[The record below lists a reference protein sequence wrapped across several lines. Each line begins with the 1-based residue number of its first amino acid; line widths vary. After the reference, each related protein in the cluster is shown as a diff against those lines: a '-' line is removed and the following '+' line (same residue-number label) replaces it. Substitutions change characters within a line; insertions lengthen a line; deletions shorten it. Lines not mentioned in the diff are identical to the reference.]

1 MELESEF
8 ECFQILTVF
17 LCESVDDAHGIACS
31 LVMPS
36 ATMHVAENA
45 SQADMR
51 SVYVVR
57 TTVQQYFSWYRASR
71 ESLGDS

>member
-51 SVYVVR
+51 SVFIR
-57 TTVQQYFSWYRASR
+57 TTVGQYIN
-71 ESLGDS
+71 